1 MMRGSFFLSLT
12 SLCRAVMDSSSDQ
25 LFLPVGYCRLFVNEV
40 IKDTMDSSRAAIEA
54 TSVAV

>member
-1 MMRGSFFLSLT
+1 
-12 SLCRAVMDSSSDQ
+12 MDSSSDQ
-25 LFLPVGYCRLFVNEV
+25 LFLPVVYCRLFVNEV

>member
-1 MMRGSFFLSLT
+1 MRGSFFLFLT
-12 SLCRAVMDSSSDQ
+12 SLCRAVMDNFSDQ
-25 LFLPVGYCRLFVNEV
+25 LFLLVIYCRLFVNEV